1 MADLHAK
8 IDKKNRRLHANTEG
22 KNTEGKN
29 IVCILTLF
37 RMQFFKNIF

>member
-8 IDKKNRRLHANTEG
+8 SDEKNRRLHANTEG

-29 IVCILTLF
+29 NLCTYPV
-37 RMQFFKNIF
+37 

>member
-29 IVCILTLF
+29 TL
-37 RMQFFKNIF
+37 RTYPV